1 MSLEFR
7 RHASPAA
14 IRDPA
19 FREVCDLADELFVR
33 VGSPACIRA
42 FEKANQ
48 PGAHSREAQAVV
60 WGEAE
65 ALGFAS
71 EKKGLFA
78 DCENRALRPD
88 MFRRVGETGI
98 LLEVERGKTLK
109 NNMDL
114 LDFWKCHICSHAHY
128 LFVFVPTM
136 IERSNEKEKPFPQV
150 VKRLG
155 AFYEV
160 GNETNVRAAFV
171 FGY

>member
-1 MSLEFR
+1 MGLEFHR
-7 RHASPAA
+7 YESPAA
-14 IRDPA
+14 ADDPA
-19 FREVCDLADELFVR
+19 FAAVCGLADELKLR
-33 VGSPACIRA
+33 VGSPSCLRA
-42 FEKANQ
+42 FKKANQ
-48 PGAHSREAQAVV
+48 PGTHSREAQAVV

-65 ALGFAS
+65 ALGFTS

-78 DCENRALRPD
+78 NYENRALRPD
-88 MFRRVGETGI
+88 MFQRVGETGV

-114 LDFWKCHICSHAHY
+114 LDFWKCHICSHASY
-128 LFVFVPTM
+128 LFVFVPTT

-155 AFYEV
+155 AFYQP
-160 GNETNVRAAFV
+160 GNETNVRAAFI